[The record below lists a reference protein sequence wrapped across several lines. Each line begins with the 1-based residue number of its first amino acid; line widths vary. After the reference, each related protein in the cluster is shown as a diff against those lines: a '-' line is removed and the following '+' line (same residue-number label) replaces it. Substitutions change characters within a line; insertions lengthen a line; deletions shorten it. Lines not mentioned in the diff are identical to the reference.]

1 MRTWV
6 EPGPSASWRFIRG
19 LWKPSMQVVRGLVV
33 SRRPWLVRV
42 RDVQAWCVRVEPMSL
57 HSMARLE
64 RILRGSEIN
73 VDRAFVRLRG
83 KMKIKFSLF

>member
-1 MRTWV
+1 
-6 EPGPSASWRFIRG
+6 
-19 LWKPSMQVVRGLVV
+19 
-33 SRRPWLVRV
+33 
-42 RDVQAWCVRVEPMSL
+42 
-57 HSMARLE
+57 MARLE